1 MHALAVAYL
10 VTGTPAVPL
19 NVLARLRSKNRGAY
33 RADALSG
40 LELRAQGAQV
50 RGLVERILPELELA
64 FVLAIFAPHFK
75 VRERAREILADE
87 IYHATPCPRA
97 AHVLVEQYFD
107 GRDSIRRARKAM
119 GVGQKQAMTIRSA
132 AYDVLDD
139 VGHRAQA
146 RLQDLFQRRELI

>member
-64 FVLAIFAPHFK
+64 FVLAIFAPFNE
-75 VRERAREILADE
+75 VRARARTILANE
-87 IYHATPCPRA
+87 VMRSTACPRRA
-97 AHVLVEQYFD
+97 DVLVEQFFD

-119 GVGQKQAMTIRSA
+119 GVGQKQAMEIRSA
-132 AYDVLDD
+132 AYELLE
-139 VGHRAQA
+139 GIGQHTQA
-146 RLQDLFQRRELI
+146 RLQDLFERRELI